1 MLACRRTD
9 AWGSAAHA
17 CMQTRSC
24 LGEGIGR
31 KPESERPEGL
41 ELGHGEGMEGRK
53 PESERPGGLELGPG
67 ESMEVRKPGHG
78 EGMEV

>member
-31 KPESERPEGL
+31 KPESERPQAWSSGTAKAWR
-41 ELGHGEGMEGRK
+41 GEGIG
-53 PESERPGGLELGPG
+53 
-67 ESMEVRKPGHG
+67 RKPGHG
-78 EGMEV
+78 EGLIGRKAWNIEF